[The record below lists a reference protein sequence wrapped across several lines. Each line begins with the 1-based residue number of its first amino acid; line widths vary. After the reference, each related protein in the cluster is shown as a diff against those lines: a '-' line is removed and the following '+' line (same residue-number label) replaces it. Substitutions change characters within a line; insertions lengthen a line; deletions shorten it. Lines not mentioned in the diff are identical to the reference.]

1 MDKRRVRAYL
11 TADGAA
17 PTATVNLPGWSAM
30 TQAPPAHGAGGDAYK
45 DAGVDVDAGNAFVDA
60 IAPAAER
67 TRRPGVMSGLGG
79 FGGLFDLAAAG
90 WRDPVLVAAT
100 DGVGTKLLLAERTGA
115 YRGLGVDLVAMA
127 VNDVAVQGAE
137 PLFFLDYYATG
148 RLEATIA
155 RAVVEGVADGC
166 VEAGCALLGGE
177 TAEMPG
183 VYPPGAFDLAGFAV
197 GAAEREHLLPRPDD
211 VRPGDAL
218 VAVAS
223 SGLHSNGFSLVR
235 RIVTTAGADP
245 AAPAPFD
252 ATVTLGEALMRPT
265 RIYVPAARVLVGQ
278 GARALAHVTGGGLV
292 ENVPRV
298 LPRGVRAVIDLDS
311 YTLPPLFGWLAEA
324 GGLERTALART
335 FNLGVGLVGVVA
347 AERAEAVVA
356 ALVEAGEEAWIVG
369 RVEAGEGAPL
379 VTLAGGPRWPQR

>member
-1 MDKRRVRAYL
+1 
-11 TADGAA
+11 
-17 PTATVNLPGWSAM
+17 M
-30 TQAPPAHGAGGDAYK
+30 TQAPPAHGRGGDPSRGGDAYK

-67 TRRPGVMSGLGG
+67 TRRPGVLAGLGG

-100 DGVGTKLLLAERTGA
+100 DGVGTKLLLAESTGA
-115 YRGLGVDLVAMA
+115 YRGLGVDLVAMS
-127 VNDVAVQGAE
+127 VNDIAVQGAQ

-197 GAAEREHLLPRPDD
+197 GAAERERLLPRPAE
-211 VRPGDAL
+211 VQPGDAL

-235 RIVTTAGADP
+235 RIVTTAGADL
-245 AAPAPFD
+245 AAAAPFD
-252 ATVTLGEALMRPT
+252 ATVGLGDALMRPT
-265 RIYVPAARVLVGQ
+265 RIYVAACRALIDD
-278 GARALAHVTGGGLV
+278 GARALAHITGGGLV
-292 ENVPRV
+292 ENIPRV
-298 LPRGVRAVIDLDS
+298 LPRGLRAVVDLES
-311 YTLPPLFGWLAEA
+311 YTLPPLFTWLAEA
-324 GGLERTALART
+324 GGLDRTALART
-335 FNLGVGLVGVVA
+335 FNLGIGLVGVVP

-356 ALVEAGEEAWIVG
+356 ALGEIGEDAWVVG
-369 RVEAGEGAPL
+369 RVEAGAGAPL
-379 VTLAGGPRWPQR
+379 VTLEGGPRWPQP

>member
-1 MDKRRVRAYL
+1 MDKRRGRPYL
-11 TADGAA
+11 TAKGTDLTVAA
-17 PTATVNLPGWSAM
+17 NLPGWSAM
-30 TQAPPAHGAGGDAYK
+30 TQAPPACGPGSDAYK

-67 TRRPGVMSGLGG
+67 TRRPGVLGALGG

-90 WRDPVLVAAT
+90 WREPVLVAAT
-100 DGVGTKLLLAERTGA
+100 DGVGTKLLLAESTGA
-115 YRGLGVDLVAMA
+115 YRGLGVDLVAMS
-127 VNDVAVQGAE
+127 VNDVAVQGAQ

-183 VYPPGAFDLAGFAV
+183 LYQPGAFDLAGFAV
-197 GAAEREHLLPRPDD
+197 GAAERRRLLPRPDD
-211 VRPGDAL
+211 IRAGDVL

-235 RIVTTAGADP
+235 RIIATAGADL

-252 ATVTLGEALMRPT
+252 VTVGLGDALMRPT
-265 RIYVPAARVLVGQ
+265 RIYVAACQILAET
-278 GARALAHVTGGGLV
+278 GARALAHITGGGLV
-292 ENVPRV
+292 ENLPRV
-298 LPRGVRAVIDLDS
+298 LPRGLRAVVDLES
-311 YTLPPLFGWLAEA
+311 YALPPLFSWLAEV
-324 GGLERTALART
+324 GGLDRTALART
-335 FNLGVGLVGVVA
+335 FNLGVGLVGVVPA
-347 AERAEAVVA
+347 ARAEEVVGALVA
-356 ALVEAGEEAWIVG
+356 AGEAAWVVG
-369 RVEAGEGAPL
+369 RVEAGEGAPV
-379 VTLAGGPRWPQR
+379 VTLEGGPRWPHP